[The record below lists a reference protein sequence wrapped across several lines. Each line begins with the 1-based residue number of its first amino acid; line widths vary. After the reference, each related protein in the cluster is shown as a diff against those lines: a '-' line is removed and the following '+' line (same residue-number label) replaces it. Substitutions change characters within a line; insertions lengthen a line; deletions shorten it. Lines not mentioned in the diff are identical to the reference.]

1 MSFDEKLR
9 RISAWSGLLTVAT
22 GAIVLVGW
30 ISGNHPLAYLT
41 PNVPPLKPTR
51 RSA

>member
-22 GAIVLVGW
+22 GAIVLVG
-30 ISGNHPLAYLT
+30 GRAGTT
-41 PNVPPLKPTR
+41 PWR
-51 RSA
+51 I